1 MKTKKVSRRK
11 FLENGAKCS
20 TVGIATPGLIESQ
33 SCTIQAADEV
43 QIKKV
48 ILNRK
53 MGGLKKER
61 FGGMVRLVL
70 FSPTETGNNFLKL
83 AYINLPPGSQGA
95 SHIHL
100 GEEAVYTIQGKCILR
115 IDGKDHLLEE
125 GSAFIIPPDVE
136 HPAEVIGKKNW
147 IAVAAYCDEC
157 PVLKRARRKENVNYP
172 INR

>member
-1 MKTKKVSRRK
+1 MKTKKMSRRK
-11 FLENGAKCS
+11 FLENGAKCC
-20 TVGIATPGLIESQ
+20 TVGIATAGLIGSH
-33 SCTIQAADEV
+33 SSTIHAADEL

-53 MGGLKKER
+53 MEGLKKEQ

-70 FSPTETGNNFLKL
+70 FSPTETGNNFLKM
-83 AYINLPPGSQGA
+83 AYVNLPPGSKGA
-95 SHIHL
+95 AHIHL

-115 IDGKDHLLEE
+115 IDGKDHLLED

-136 HPAEVIGKKNW
+136 HPAEVIGEKNW

-157 PVLKRARRKENVNYP
+157 PVLKKARKKENVNYP